1 MIMKYTKKIAK
12 PDYYELIDLF
22 DDRFE
27 KVEIKTSHLKYRTV
41 IRLKI
46 NLRFEMNVNFHS
58 YLTLI
63 KDGVLTKV
71 KITINNKKIILGSI
85 LMFSFT
91 TIFIYLIHPTLS
103 SLLFGVISGLIVYF
117 MTKNQVERGLKNYL
131 RNLLNRDYRK
141 TN

>member
-1 MIMKYTKKIAK
+1 MKYTKKIAK